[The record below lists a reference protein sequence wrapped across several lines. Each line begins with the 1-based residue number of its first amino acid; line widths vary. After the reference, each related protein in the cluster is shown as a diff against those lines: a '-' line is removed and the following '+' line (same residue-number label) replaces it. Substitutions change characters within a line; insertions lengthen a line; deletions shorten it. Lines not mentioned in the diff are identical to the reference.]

1 VRLYLPRLASAG
13 ETAGAAPV
21 AVAPGKGGGE
31 TILVVE
37 DNPDVR
43 RLVLRQLRDLGYAV
57 IEAANGPQAMKI
69 LNDGVAIDLLFTDVV
84 MPGGMTGRQLAEAAR
99 ANRPDLKTLF
109 TSGYTED
116 SVRRLGKLDP
126 GVRLLSK
133 PYRKH
138 ELATRIREAL
148 DG

>member
-1 VRLYLPRLASAG
+1 
-13 ETAGAAPV
+13 
-21 AVAPGKGGGE
+21 
-31 TILVVE
+31 
-37 DNPDVR
+37 
-43 RLVLRQLRDLGYAV
+43 
-57 IEAANGPQAMKI
+57 
-69 LNDGVAIDLLFTDVV
+69 

-99 ANRPDLKTLF
+99 LKRPTLKTLF

-116 SVRRLGKLDP
+116 SVLRLGKLDP

-138 ELATRIREAL
+138 ELASRIREAL